1 MSGALTDDERADC
14 AVCAAL
20 LHASRVW
27 QWLAL
32 VAVPLGAAAAA
43 LSAPRPAGL
52 IALAALALAERWL
65 AGRVALDA
73 RLFDRLAAGG
83 LSLGGLDG
91 ALRRVLAVPAAKA
104 RRPLAPRIAGAK
116 RLAGLHLA
124 AVGLLVTFD
133 LTAALWR

>member
-1 MSGALTDDERADC
+1 MSEPLADAERADC

-20 LHASRVW
+20 LHASGVW
-27 QWLAL
+27 RWLAL
-32 VAVPLGAAAAA
+32 VAVPLGAAAAS
-43 LSAPRPAGL
+43 LPAPRPAGL

-73 RLFDRLAAGG
+73 RLFDGLASGG
-83 LSLGGLDG
+83 LGLDGLDG

-124 AVGLLVTFD
+124 AVGLLVAFD
-133 LTAALWR
+133 LAAALWR